1 VRGGRRASPSQR
13 WLRRPTLREPWS
25 APGAFGQALRGRFHS
40 AVRLSGAAESSSALR
55 RLARRG
61 RSTWNAEVRTFHVE
75 RALDALGFAERRS
88 RTDHA
93 AGGSSS
99 WVPRISRR
107 STWNGPSI
115 GFGGVRLVSAP
126 TDRQR
131 SEATVRRRR
140 HPQAAFWHA
149 PAGEAVVPRRPQ
161 LDAATATRT
170 RIRIG
175 LSTAV
180 GRACSS
186 ADRHQPPVEPPW
198 SRQPAPRSSPR
209 RQHPRPWCTKSALRA
224 AAGPVRMLTS
234 R

>member
-1 VRGGRRASPSQR
+1 VPRARSAKHFVAASTRPSASQEPPRAPLRFDGWRVVVVPRG
-13 WLRRPTLREPWS
+13 T
-25 APGAFGQALRGRFHS
+25 
-40 AVRLSGAAESSSALR
+40 
-55 RLARRG
+55 
-61 RSTWNAEVRTFHVE
+61 TEVRTFHVE